1 MNLAFNRFFKGSFWT
16 SRHLRVHCEF
26 NYGCTVWQNIKNY
39 VYFVK
44 IWRII
49 CINKV
54 LLKRISL
61 GFYWQLERNYYLL
74 SLLEVYI
81 CKENLKFG
89 PIVHK
94 LGMYL
99 YYILWTFLW
108 KDREFRDRFFIS
120 KVHENKSSFKNTPK
134 KVKKNFNG

>member
-1 MNLAFNRFFKGSFWT
+1 MGCKKNFTRF
-16 SRHLRVHCEF
+16 
-26 NYGCTVWQNIKNY
+26 
-39 VYFVK
+39 
-44 IWRII
+44 
-49 CINKV
+49 
-54 LLKRISL
+54 LLEAWKEL
-61 GFYWQLERNYYLL
+61 LL

-108 KDREFRDRFFIS
+108 KDREFRDRFLIS
-120 KVHENKSSFKNTPK
+120 KVHDTKPSFKNPPK
-134 KVKKNFNG
+134 KLK